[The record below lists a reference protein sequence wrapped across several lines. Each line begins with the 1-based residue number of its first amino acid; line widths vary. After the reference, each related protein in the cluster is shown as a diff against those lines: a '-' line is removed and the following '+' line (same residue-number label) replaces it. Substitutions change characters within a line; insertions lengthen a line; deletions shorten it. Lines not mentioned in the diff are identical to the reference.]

1 MRLQLLQLL
10 IDCGK
15 TNRSSVRTLYWPLQG
30 AVLVGQGLQIN
41 ALLAGGI
48 QGILRSLQLALQALQ
63 NLQIGRQLPGHFSHM
78 LPFELTDS
86 VFLVCQIFP
95 CGFQLV
101 LEEFSRIFRL
111 LLAHF
116 KILID
121 EQIG

>member
-1 MRLQLLQLL
+1 MRRQLRTVEEDRQERDE
-10 IDCGK
+10 IDATEFG
-15 TNRSSVRTLYWPLQG
+15 RQVH
-30 AVLVGQGLQIN
+30 

-101 LEEFSRIFRL
+101 LEELSRIFRL